1 MLETY
6 FSGSKMLEHLR
17 RGPSGEYLDN
27 FAITL
32 LRHGYHPEISV
43 RYLRVAA
50 HIGHVMVEQGA
61 SMMDVDLV
69 AFGEHLRTC
78 RCPRGKGGRRNHH
91 TI

>member
-1 MLETY
+1 MVL
-6 FSGSKMLEHLR
+6 KQ
-17 RGPSGEYLDN
+17 
-27 FAITL
+27 
-32 LRHGYHPEISV
+32 HGYRPETSV

-50 HIGHVMVEQGA
+50 HIGHVMIEQGA
-61 SMMDVDLV
+61 SLMDVDLV